1 MTRTLA
7 SNANNDLIVDARG
20 DLMISRDLSA
30 VAADCRS
37 AMQAQRG
44 EMIFAV
50 DRGMPTLQTAW
61 DRYLPAQ
68 FEAAAR
74 KTILRNPDV
83 RAVQSITVTREN
95 GALKYVAVIQTIYG
109 ETRIN
114 AV

>member
-7 SNANNDLIVDARG
+7 SDVNNDLIVSETGNLVIYDG
-20 DLMISRDLSA
+20 LSA

-44 EMIFAV
+44 EMVFAV
-50 DRGMPTLQTAW
+50 DRGMPTLQTSW

-74 KTILRNPDV
+74 RVILRQPDV
-83 RAVQSITVTREN
+83 VSVESITVTREN
-95 GALKYVAVIQTIYG
+95 SVVRYDAVIKTVYG
-109 ETRIN
+109 EASIR